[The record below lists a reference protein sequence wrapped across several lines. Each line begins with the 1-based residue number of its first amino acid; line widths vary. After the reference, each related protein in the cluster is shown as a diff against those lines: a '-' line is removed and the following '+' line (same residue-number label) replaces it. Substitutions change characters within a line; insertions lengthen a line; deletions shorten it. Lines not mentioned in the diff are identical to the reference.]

1 MDLKKNLNSELEKL
15 KHMSVKDKYRVLF
28 RIIN

>member
-15 KHMSVKDKYRVLF
+15 KTHVCQRQDLVYF
-28 RIIN
+28 RIL